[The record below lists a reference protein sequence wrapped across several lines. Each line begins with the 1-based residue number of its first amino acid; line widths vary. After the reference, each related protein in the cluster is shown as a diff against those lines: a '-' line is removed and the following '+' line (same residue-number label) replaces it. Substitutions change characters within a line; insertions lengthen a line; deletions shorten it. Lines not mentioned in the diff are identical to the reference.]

1 MDFDENLASIHAY
14 LCADG
19 YVIRNPEIQK
29 HKYYHIGL
37 RNTNKKLLK
46 DFQRKFEKTFGVK
59 PIIMSDGRCKMGSKE
74 IFFLLTKDFSYYS
87 DKWSLPKLNKKQ
99 LSCWLRS
106 YFDCDAWVMVQPGK
120 SRAIGLES
128 INENGLK
135 QIKYV
140 LWEKFRIHAS
150 DVKKRKN
157 RNCWYIDICGKDDLL
172 KFKEK
177 IGFLHPKK
185 GEKLKEALDSYETY
199 EWNIPDKKEEF
210 IEFVNKQGRLRND
223 TKEVRFF
230 SIIKDNLIKLNEKLA
245 IYSIKAKVYGPWKNN
260 RERIYYCLSFNQK
273 ELLKLKR

>member
-19 YVIRNPEIQK
+19 YVIRNPETQK
-29 HKYYHIGL
+29 HKYYQIGL
-37 RNTNKKLLK
+37 RNTNIVLLK
-46 DFQRKFEKTFGVK
+46 DFQKKFEKVFGLI
-59 PIIMSDGRCKMGSKE
+59 PFITNDGRCRIGNKN
-74 IFFLLTKDFSYYS
+74 IFFQLTKDFSYYS
-87 DKWSLPKLNKKQ
+87 DEWSIPQLSLNE

-106 YFDCDAWVMVQPGK
+106 YFDCDAWVEVQKGK
-120 SRAIGLES
+120 CRTIGLES
-128 INENGLK
+128 INERGLK
-135 QIKYV
+135 QIKYT
-140 LWEKFRIHAS
+140 LWEKFKIHAS
-150 DVKKRKN
+150 NVKKRKTKN
-157 RNCWYIDICGKDDLL
+157 IWYINICGEDDLL

-185 GEKLKEALDSYETY
+185 RRKLKEALDSYENY
-199 EWNIPDKKEEF
+199 EWYIPDKKEEF

-230 SIIKDNLIKLNEKLA
+230 SIIKDNLIKLDEKLT

-260 RERIYYCLSFNQK
+260 KERIYYCLSFNQK